1 MAATNP
7 AQEKDTGL
15 GAPLPDSILI
25 VGGGVFGLSTAL
37 ALSSRHSGKI
47 TLVESAPTI
56 PNPQGSSVDTSRI
69 VRADYAKTAYA
80 ALAEAALEKWRT
92 TDWGHEGRYTQ
103 SGLVLVSSGDQF
115 GKEYVQES
123 YENVKA
129 INPKMVEK
137 LPTRSDVERAAP
149 GYGSGLHVSGGYV
162 NWGSG
167 WADAEASVR
176 FAKKKLD
183 KLGSVEF
190 RTGDV
195 KRILSIPSPDDSR
208 NEATGTARTA
218 ATARAKV
225 TGVELADGTTLTADL
240 VILATGAWTGR
251 LVDLRGKAE
260 ATGQALAYIRIS
272 DEEQAKLA
280 NMPTVLNF
288 STGMFIIPPRSN
300 MLKIARH
307 AYGYRNPQH
316 VRVPTP
322 AHQTERTERTER
334 TIEVSL
340 PMRDAPLPQEGQD
353 ACRAALREMLP
364 AFADRPFEKTRV
376 CWYTDTPKGDFIISY
391 HPHYAGLFLA
401 TGGSG
406 HGFKFLPVLGEKIV
420 DAIQGR
426 LDPELRELWTWP
438 GSSSPPSSDSS
449 VDGGDEG
456 ATATVVWT
464 EDGSRSGAKGLILM
478 DELAKAEK
486 SEKGVSESKM

>member
-1 MAATNP
+1 M
-7 AQEKDTGL
+7 
-15 GAPLPDSILI
+15 
-25 VGGGVFGLSTAL
+25 STAL
-37 ALSSRHSGKI
+37 ALSARHSGKI
-47 TLVESAPTI
+47 TLIESSPTI

-69 VRADYAKTAYA
+69 VRADYAKAAYA
-80 ALAEAALEKWRT
+80 ALAESALEKWRT
-92 TDWGHEGRYTQ
+92 TEWGHEGRYTQ

-123 YENVKA
+123 YENVIS

-137 LPTRSDVERAAP
+137 LPTRKDVERAAP

-176 FAKKKLD
+176 FAKKKID
-183 KLGSVEF
+183 EMGKVEF

-195 KRILSIPSPDDSR
+195 KQILSTLDLDNSQR
-208 NEATGTARTA
+208 GATGA
-218 ATARAKV
+218 AAAAQGKV
-225 TGVELADGTTLTADL
+225 TGVELADGTTITADL

-280 NMPTVLNF
+280 NMPTVLNL
-288 STGMFIIPPRSN
+288 STGMFIIPPRNN

-307 AYGYRNPQH
+307 AYGYRNPQ
-316 VRVPTP
+316 RVPVP
-322 AHQTERTERTER
+322 APAYGSSHSQTET

-340 PMRDAPLPQEGQD
+340 PVGDVPLPQEGED

-376 CWYTDTPKGDFIISY
+376 CWYTDT
-391 HPHYAGLFLA
+391 
-401 TGGSG
+401 
-406 HGFKFLPVLGEKIV
+406 
-420 DAIQGR
+420 
-426 LDPELRELWTWP
+426 
-438 GSSSPPSSDSS
+438 
-449 VDGGDEG
+449 
-456 ATATVVWT
+456 
-464 EDGSRSGAKGLILM
+464 
-478 DELAKAEK
+478 
-486 SEKGVSESKM
+486 

>member
-1 MAATNP
+1 MTITNLT
-7 AQEKDTGL
+7 QEMYTGP
-15 GAPLPDSILI
+15 GTPLPDSIII

-37 ALSSRHSGKI
+37 ALSTRHSGKI
-47 TLVESAPTI
+47 TLIESSPTI

-69 VRADYAKTAYA
+69 VRADYAKAAYA
-80 ALAEAALEKWRT
+80 ALAESALEKWRT
-92 TDWGHEGRYTQ
+92 TEWGHEGRYTQ

-123 YENVKA
+123 YENVIS

-137 LPTRSDVERAAP
+137 LPTRKDVERAAP

-167 WADAEASVR
+167 QR
-176 FAKKKLD
+176 
-183 KLGSVEF
+183 G
-190 RTGDV
+190 
-195 KRILSIPSPDDSR
+195 
-208 NEATGTARTA
+208 ATGA
-218 ATARAKV
+218 AAAAQGKV
-225 TGVELADGTTLTADL
+225 TGVELADGTTITADL

-280 NMPTVLNF
+280 NMPTVLNL
-288 STGMFIIPPRSN
+288 STGMFIIPPRNN

-307 AYGYRNPQH
+307 AYGYRNPQ
-316 VRVPTP
+316 RVPAPGP
-322 AHQTERTERTER
+322 AYGPSHSQTET

-340 PMRDAPLPQEGQD
+340 PVGDVPLPQEGED

-376 CWYTDTPKGDFIISY
+376 CWYTDTPKGDFIITH
-391 HPHYAGLFLA
+391 HPRYAGLFLA

-426 LDPELRELWTWP
+426 LDPELQELWAWP
-438 GSSSPPSSDSS
+438 GYSSATAAAAD
-449 VDGGDEG
+449 DGGT
-456 ATATVVWT
+456 TATIVWT

-478 DELAKAEK
+478 DELANGGKGEK
-486 SEKGVSESKM
+486 LKGSKL